1 MSRTFRRKGYETGR
15 RPGCQSKIAG
25 YYTKED
31 VIKYDADPKNGFTHP
46 TYVHVIRAPTKVE
59 YYKDY
64 WKLHGD
70 NNQGI
75 WNLHKITRH
84 NRMMQNRRINK
95 NEICKWIKN
104 EEYEPLTEDNPRSN
118 AWDD

>member
-1 MSRTFRRKGYETGR
+1 MSRTFRRKGYEKT
-15 RPGCQSKIAG
+15 CNSSKRQR
-25 YYTKED
+25 YYTK
-31 VIKYDADPKNGFTHP
+31 IKYDADPKNGFMHP
-46 TYVHVIRAPTKVE
+46 TYEYVKRPPTKVE